1 MDIDLLI
8 GEELTSVEFLSD
20 QLVLH
25 FDDNEL
31 TLYTWP
37 IAADGD
43 GVSLGFGEP
52 GYRDALCF
60 VLGLSVE
67 KATYTEG
74 SELTLEFD
82 NGTVFAV
89 SLREEDLNSP
99 QAGTL
104 STLDGTFEF

>member
-1 MDIDLLI
+1 M
-8 GEELTSVEFLSD
+8 SD
-20 QLVLH
+20 QLILH
-25 FDDNEL
+25 FDDNAL
-31 TLYTWP
+31 TLYAWP

-43 GVSLGFGEP
+43 GISLGFGEP

-67 KATYTEG
+67 KATYNEG
-74 SELTLEFD
+74 NELTLEFD
-82 NGTVFAV
+82 NGTIFAL

-104 STLDGTFEF
+104 STLDGIYEF